1 MGKTILQRAIPRE
14 QVVKI
19 SETGKTDLIAGFV
32 SKKGRKF
39 AAYLK
44 LDGKKV
50 GFEFEPR
57 EPKAPGAAK
66 GRFGKPVKPN
76 LTTEAVTAK
85 VEKSK
90 KAPAKTAAK
99 STAKKV
105 VKPKKAS
112 EAAAT

>member
-19 SETGKTDLIAGFV
+19 AETGKTDLIAGFV

-57 EPKAPGAAK
+57 KEGEAK
-66 GRFGKPVKPN
+66 TPRGKFGKPVKPN
-76 LTTEAVTAK
+76 LTTEAVAAT

-90 KAPAKTAAK
+90 KAPAK
-99 STAKKV
+99 SSKKV
-105 VKPKKAS
+105 VPPKKAS
-112 EAAAT
+112 QPAAA